1 MADSD
6 RPAGFKLVETGTLVE
21 FEIVDTKVE
30 PSPDGET
37 SFVQVELQLGGPDG
51 GDGEDQARWGA
62 FGLIFTLAVL
72 SFNDARPRGNSDAA
86 YLEKDDFTVA
96 DLFDGLEFLRGEL
109 RFEAD
114 YIRGRCMKTD
124 IVVRADGLVRL
135 QTRARGESALR
146 WIERLKGKKTLEAVN

>member
-1 MADSD
+1 L
-6 RPAGFKLVETGTLVE
+6 AGRTAAT
-21 FEIVDTKVE
+21 
-30 PSPDGET
+30 
-37 SFVQVELQLGGPDG
+37 
-51 GDGEDQARWGA
+51 
-62 FGLIFTLAVL
+62 
-72 SFNDARPRGNSDAA
+72 A

-114 YIRGRCMKTD
+114 YVRGRCMKTD
-124 IVVRADGLVRL
+124 IVVRSDGLVRL

>member
-51 GDGEDQARWGA
+51 GDG
-62 FGLIFTLAVL
+62 V
-72 SFNDARPRGNSDAA
+72 PREG
-86 YLEKDDFTVA
+86 
-96 DLFDGLEFLRGEL
+96 
-109 RFEAD
+109 
-114 YIRGRCMKTD
+114 
-124 IVVRADGLVRL
+124 
-135 QTRARGESALR
+135 
-146 WIERLKGKKTLEAVN
+146 